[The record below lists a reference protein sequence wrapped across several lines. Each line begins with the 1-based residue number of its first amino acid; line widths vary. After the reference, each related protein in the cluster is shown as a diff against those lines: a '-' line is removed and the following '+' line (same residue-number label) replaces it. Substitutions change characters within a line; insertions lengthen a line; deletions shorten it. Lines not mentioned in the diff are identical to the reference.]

1 MTRELDASAI
11 QTAIADRGASDRY
24 SYDKAGNLAKVEDLT
39 GTPLEGSNVSLYTV
53 RDYTFTTNGARA
65 TLKET
70 IGTAARIGD
79 ILT

>member
-11 QTAIADRGASDRY
+11 QTAIADCGASDRY
-24 SYDKAGNLAKVEDLT
+24 SYDNAGILAMVEDLT

-70 IGTAARIGD
+70 IGTGARSGD
-79 ILT
+79 SLT